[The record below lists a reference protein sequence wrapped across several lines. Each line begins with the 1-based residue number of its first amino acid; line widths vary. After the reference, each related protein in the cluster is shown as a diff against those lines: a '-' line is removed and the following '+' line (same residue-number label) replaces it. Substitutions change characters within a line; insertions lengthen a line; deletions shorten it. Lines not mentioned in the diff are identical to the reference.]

1 MSARNLRKW
10 IVRAAIAALLFYTPI
25 ASVNPASRLA
35 LIDSLLSRGTPA
47 TEDSR
52 FFNRLDMVF
61 DDGHF
66 YSDKP
71 PLLALYSTAVIAP
84 VHGPLT
90 FDRDP
95 AGKILYWLIVAS
107 ASGLALLILVLA
119 TRSIHTGAHGRV
131 PWPWLAA
138 GVVAGTCVLPFA
150 RTYNDH
156 IMEAAALLVVFAL
169 LRGGA
174 ESPGMRRPVAVG
186 VLIGLAWLLHPLV
199 GSVTAVTTGFYYLL
213 RGGGGGLGR
222 RILLASV
229 FSAGTLG
236 TIALGTAVHVGLY
249 DRAVPFYFT
258 PELYLWT
265 DGPGEAESHWLSEPT
280 VPGLTTERITA
291 RFEDLGLSDER
302 LDDTLFLFEAHSES
316 VRNPVRFALQRLFRY
331 GQLTF
336 NPLVLFCLLLAAAS
350 VRRKEAGTYRAETLW
365 ALISVAGL
373 VIASIGLRAVP
384 GGSFGDRHLLPAV
397 PLLVVAGGL
406 AAATVREAGLFRAL
420 ALLSM
425 AIVVPGALAPWV
437 TPGDTF
443 LGVNLGIT
451 SLALLGAVLVWQS
464 AEDSATGRAWGRLG
478 TALTYRRVFVL
489 VAGFALLEV
498 LLYLGTLPTA

>member
-1 MSARNLRKW
+1 VNARRLRKW
-10 IVRAAIAALLFYTPI
+10 IVRGAIGALFFYTPI

-61 DDGHF
+61 EDGHF

-95 AGKILYWLIVAS
+95 AGKILYWLVVAS

-119 TRSIHTGAHGRV
+119 TRSMHNRAGGSV

-138 GVVAGTCVLPFA
+138 GIVAATCVLPFA

-156 IMEAAALLVVFAL
+156 IMEAAALLVAFAL

-174 ESPGMRRPVAVG
+174 QSPGLRRPLAIG
-186 VLIGLAWLLHPLV
+186 ALIGLAWLLHPLV
-199 GSVTAVTTGFYYLL
+199 GSVTAVTTGLYYLL
-213 RGGGGGLGR
+213 RGRGTFGR

-236 TIALGTAVHVGLY
+236 TIALGTAVHAGLY
-249 DRAVPFYFT
+249 DRAAPFYFS

-265 DGPGEAESHWLSEPT
+265 DGPGGVESHWLSEPT
-280 VPGLTTERITA
+280 VPGLTAQRIME
-291 RFEDLGLSDER
+291 RFEDLGIPEER
-302 LDDTLFLFEAHSES
+302 LEDTLYLFEAHSES
-316 VRNPVRFALQRLFRY
+316 VRNPIRFALQRLFRY

-336 NPLVLFCLLLAAAS
+336 TPLVLFCLLLAVAS
-350 VRRKEAGTYRAETLW
+350 IRRERGKYRAETLW
-365 ALISVAGL
+365 ALVSVAGL
-373 VIASIGLRAVP
+373 VVASIGLRAVP

-397 PLLVVAGGL
+397 PLLVTAGGL
-406 AAATVREAGLFRAL
+406 AAVTAREGWLFLAL

-425 AIVVPGALAPWV
+425 TIVVPGALAPWV

-443 LGVNLGIT
+443 LAVNLGIT
-451 SLALLGAVLVWQS
+451 SVAVLGAVLVWRS
-464 AEDSATGRAWGRLG
+464 AEESATGRVWSRLEAAF
-478 TALTYRRVFVL
+478 TERRVFVL
-489 VAGFALLEV
+489 VAGFAVLQV
-498 LLYLGTLPTA
+498 LLYLGTLPAA